1 MRLHVQLLQ
10 MAPRDLGAE
19 VIGMDCL
26 LVFPYMLQE
35 DSTQKNQR
43 SPYPPLGLM
52 YVAAS
57 LRNANYEVKILDC
70 TFMTDR
76 EEAEASIRTTDARYV
91 GIHSMVTLTRTA
103 IALAKTAKS
112 AGKIVIYGG
121 PDPST
126 APEKYLKRGFGDYVV
141 MGEGEKTAVEL
152 LQALDRGETTRGI
165 KGLAFLTGDGSMTIT
180 TPRELEQDLNS
191 IPLPARDLVD
201 NERYKEV
208 WRADHGYALTSIMTT
223 RGCPYGCFFCSEK
236 LVFGR
241 RYTLRSAENVL
252 AELIQVVRQLGYDR
266 VWFADDIFPL
276 RKERT
281 LQICEEIL
289 DNRLIF
295 SWSCLARADL
305 VDEEAL
311 ASMKRAGCEIVFF
324 GVESGSQRMLDA
336 MNRMMTIEQIVAGIG
351 AAKRVGLKVHA
362 FMMVGFPGE
371 NYESLKQTIGF
382 LKQIEPDEFS
392 FTVAYPLPGT
402 ELFHMIEPIDEQLEW
417 RDPSENKLL
426 FESNI
431 PEWTLRFAVWK
442 ARYEF
447 YLHRRTMRGQKIFL
461 IALFL
466 FRKPTDLLLK
476 LAAPKEATP
485 PKLSKCAVMSEVMAK
500 LPR

>member
-1 MRLHVQLLQ
+1 L
-10 MAPRDLGAE
+10 
-19 VIGMDCL
+19 DCL
-26 LVFPYMLQE
+26 LVFPYMLS
-35 DSTQKNQR
+35 DDPTQKRQR
-43 SPYPPLGLM
+43 SPFPPLGLM

-57 LRNANYEVKILDC
+57 LREAHYRVGILDC
-70 TFMTDR
+70 TFMADLG
-76 EEAEASIRTTDARYV
+76 EAEQIVRSTDARYI
-91 GIHSMVTLTRTA
+91 GIHSMVTLTKTA
-103 IALAKTAKS
+103 VALAEAAKD
-112 AGKIVIYGG
+112 AGKIVVYGG

-126 APEKYLKRGFGDYVV
+126 APEKYLKRGSGDYVV

-152 LQALDRGETTRGI
+152 LQTLDRGESPFDIR
-165 KGLAFLTGDGSMTIT
+165 GLAFVGSGSSIT
-180 TPRELEQDLNS
+180 TTPPRELEQDLDT
-191 IPLPARDLVD
+191 IRLPARDLID

-208 WRADHGYALTSIMTT
+208 WRADHGYALTSVMTT

-241 RYTLRSAENVL
+241 RYTLRSSENVL
-252 AELIQVVRQLGYDR
+252 EELQQIVREYGYDR

-281 LQICEEIL
+281 LRICEGIL
-289 DNRLIF
+289 DHGLKF

-311 ASMKRAGCEIVFF
+311 GSMKGAGCEIVFF

-336 MNRMMTIEQIVAGIG
+336 MNRMMTIEQIMAGIG

-371 NYESLKQTIGF
+371 NYESLKQTTAF
-382 LKQIEPDEFS
+382 LKQIDPDEFS

-402 ELFHMIEPIDEQLEW
+402 ELFHMVEPIDDQLEW
-417 RDPSENKLL
+417 RDPSENRLL

-431 PEWTLRFAVWK
+431 PEWSLRFAVWK
-442 ARYEF
+442 AKYEL
-447 YLHRRTMRGQKIFL
+447 YLNRRAKRGQRLF
-461 IALFL
+461 ALALVMF
-466 FRKPTDLLLK
+466 KEPTDILLK
-476 LAAPKEATP
+476 LAVPKQAVSS
-485 PKLSKCAVMSEVMAK
+485 KLSKCAVMSEVVAK

>member
-1 MRLHVQLLQ
+1 
-10 MAPRDLGAE
+10 
-19 VIGMDCL
+19 MDCL

-35 DSTQKNQR
+35 DATQKHQR

-57 LRNANYEVKILDC
+57 LRNAHYEVKILDC
-70 TFMTDR
+70 TFMENL
-76 EEAEASIRTTDARYV
+76 EEAERIIRTTDARYV

-103 IALAKTAKS
+103 VALAKVAKS
-112 AGKIVIYGG
+112 VGKTVIYGG

-126 APEKYLKRGFGDYVV
+126 APEKYLKKGLGDYVV
-141 MGEGEKTAVEL
+141 IGEGEKTAVEL
-152 LQALDRGETTRGI
+152 LQVLDRGAMPLAI
-165 KGLAFLTGDGSMTIT
+165 NGLAFLNSEGSMAIT
-180 TPRELEQDLNS
+180 PPRELERDLNS
-191 IPLPARDLVD
+191 IPLPARDLID

-252 AELIQVVRQLGYDR
+252 AELTQIVREHGYDR

-289 DNRLIF
+289 DNGLRF

-336 MNRMMTIEQIVAGIG
+336 MNRMMTVEQIVAGIG

-371 NYESLKQTIGF
+371 NYESLKQTISF

-402 ELFHMIEPIDEQLEW
+402 ELFHMVEPIDEQLEW
-417 RDPSENKLL
+417 RDPSENRLL
-426 FESNI
+426 FESNV

-442 ARYEF
+442 AKYEF
-447 YLHRRTMRGQKIFL
+447 YLHRRIKRGQKILL
-461 IALFL
+461 IALVL
-466 FRKPTDLLLK
+466 FRKPTDILLK
-476 LAAPKEATP
+476 LAVPRDAMA